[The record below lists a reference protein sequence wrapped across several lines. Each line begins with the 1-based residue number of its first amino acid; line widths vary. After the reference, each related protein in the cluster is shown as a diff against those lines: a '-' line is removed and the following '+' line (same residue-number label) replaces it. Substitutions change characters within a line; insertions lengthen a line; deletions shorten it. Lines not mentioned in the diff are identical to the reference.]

1 MAYNHTLQERYSA
14 LVDAKL
20 RYNLIK
26 RNGAIFN
33 TRYEGNPKAGAVKIP
48 VRDTEVTAA
57 AYDATSGAQLT
68 AGATNYLT
76 VNINKDYAVNEL
88 IDNYEAAAVPDNLVA
103 DRLDSAAYSLA
114 LQMEQDATAELES
127 GSTASSGITAVAAPK
142 VNGAVTVGA
151 TQMAIDGTTL
161 TGKLLAGETITIGN
175 NTYTVA
181 EDTAAAAT
189 NAIAV
194 VKIVGTVK
202 DAISDNADVTING
215 LTAPTSANI
224 YGQIVDARTWLSAN
238 KVPTTGR
245 FLLVSPAVYA
255 LLLKDNTYFVHA
267 TQAGDNVI
275 ASGAVG
281 RIAGFDVFEDP
292 TLSANVHFIAGHPDW
307 CTRVEE
313 WQVPVHVQDLSGS
326 GKYIG
331 ASAVQGRRIY
341 AHKVTKAKAVYRKV
355 TL

>member
-48 VRDTEVTAA
+48 VRDTEVIAA

-127 GSTASSGITAVAAPK
+127 GSTPSSGITAVAAPK
-142 VNGAVTVGA
+142 VNGAVRPLIVTSALSEIASFTVP
-151 TQMAIDGTTL
+151 TILTTAIAL
-161 TGKLLAGETITIGN
+161 
-175 NTYTVA
+175 V
-181 EDTAAAAT
+181 AAAAVSSQ
-189 NAIAV
+189 ALESS
-194 VKIVGTVK
+194 GH
-202 DAISDNADVTING
+202 S
-215 LTAPTSANI
+215 
-224 YGQIVDARTWLSAN
+224 
-238 KVPTTGR
+238 
-245 FLLVSPAVYA
+245 LLLPAV
-255 LLLKDNTYFVHA
+255 L
-267 TQAGDNVI
+267 
-275 ASGAVG
+275 ASGQLVEHGSRLDVSSLFIFRQPERAIITQSDVIHEKLFRSG
-281 RIAGFDVFEDP
+281 LQIHQIEILVISNQKVVCGLVVCSLADSIAG
-292 TLSANVHFIAGHPDW
+292 
-307 CTRVEE
+307 R
-313 WQVPVHVQDLSGS
+313 
-326 GKYIG
+326 
-331 ASAVQGRRIY
+331 
-341 AHKVTKAKAVYRKV
+341 KAI
-355 TL
+355 